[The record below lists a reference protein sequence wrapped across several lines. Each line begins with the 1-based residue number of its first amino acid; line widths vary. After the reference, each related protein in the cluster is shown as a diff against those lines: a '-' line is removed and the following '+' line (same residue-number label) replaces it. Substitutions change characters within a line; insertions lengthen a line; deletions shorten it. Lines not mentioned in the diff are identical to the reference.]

1 MAWGGKDVWHALLA
15 LVVVSMSRLPPR
27 HTTGCHRTADRA
39 GVLVGAVLRP
49 HPVTGVLWCKVTR
62 GRGRAHLVPSGSV
75 PPYCMG
81 GSLGLV
87 ELVREV
93 VRGIV
98 RDCRGDA
105 CMLMVL

>member
-1 MAWGGKDVWHALLA
+1 MGHTLLA
-15 LVVVSMSRLPPR
+15 LVVVSMSGLPPCNA
-27 HTTGCHRTADRA
+27 TLCHRTADRA
-39 GVLVGAVLRP
+39 GVLVGAMLRP

-62 GRGRAHLVPSGSV
+62 GRGRPHLVPSGRV
-75 PPYCMG
+75 PPYCVG

-87 ELVREV
+87 ELVGEV